1 MKINKDSHLQK
12 SFIIQITTKLLF
24 IHQYSDDSL
33 DTGFCC
39 GYNHLDG
46 NMLYSRQKVPYYH
59 VSVSILKNYT

>member
-1 MKINKDSHLQK
+1 MKIKKDYQLQK

-24 IHQYSDDSL
+24 IYKYSDDYL

-39 GYNHLDG
+39 GYNQLDG
-46 NMLYSRQKVPYYH
+46 IMLYSRQEVSYYH